1 MRKEDALGILDDIE
15 NSLRKLHTD
24 IRRVKTSNI
33 YKKTIKDS
41 TQNISRKWFEDL
53 DPSLSSL
60 GVSDELRKKYQELF
74 NNLLRLSVKTSVK
87 QTYLKTIDMILQD
100 FKDEIFVTVM
110 KSAGQVVSVT
120 QLAKILENATGEE
133 RDYLDEALG
142 CASRGSFRASVVL
155 GWSAAV
161 HRMHK
166 TVENLGFDK
175 FNEKSNEMRTAGGRF
190 KRWNKSFTVH
200 SLSDLRTVFDSD
212 LLWVLEYWQL
222 IDSNQ
227 HERLSIC
234 FTMRSNS
241 AHPGEAP
248 ITEENLASFYS
259 DLKAFV
265 FDNSKFKPE
274 GCIIV

>member
-1 MRKEDALGILDDIE
+1 MKKEDALALLDSIE
-15 NSLRKLHTD
+15 NSLRRLHIE

-33 YKKTIKDS
+33 YKKAVKDS
-41 TQNISRKWFEDL
+41 SQKIGTKWFEEL
-53 DPSLSSL
+53 GPSLPSL
-60 GVSDELRKKYQELF
+60 GVTDELRQKYHDLF
-74 NNLLRLSVKTSVK
+74 TTLLLLSVKTSVK
-87 QTYLKTIDMILQD
+87 QTYLKTIDAILQD
-100 FKDEIFVTVM
+100 FKEELFVTIM
-110 KSAGQVVSVT
+110 KSAGQVVSVSHI
-120 QLAKILENATGEE
+120 AKILENATDEE
-133 RDYLDEALG
+133 KDYLDEALG
-142 CASRGSFRASVVL
+142 CASRGFFRASVVL

-166 TVENLGFDK
+166 TVEKLGFDE
-175 FNEKSNEMRTAGGRF
+175 FNKKCEEMKKAGGRF
-190 KRWNKSFTVH
+190 KRWNKSFPVH
-200 SLSDLRTVFDSD
+200 SLSDLRTVFDND

-227 HERLSIC
+227 HDRLSIC

-265 FDNSKFKPE
+265 FDNPKFKL
-274 GCIIV
+274 

>member
-1 MRKEDALGILDDIE
+1 
-15 NSLRKLHTD
+15 
-24 IRRVKTSNI
+24 
-33 YKKTIKDS
+33 
-41 TQNISRKWFEDL
+41 
-53 DPSLSSL
+53 
-60 GVSDELRKKYQELF
+60 
-74 NNLLRLSVKTSVK
+74 
-87 QTYLKTIDMILQD
+87 
-100 FKDEIFVTVM
+100 M
-110 KSAGQVVSVT
+110 KSAGQVVSVSHLT
-120 QLAKILENATGEE
+120 KILENATEE
-133 RDYLDEALG
+133 EKDYLDEALG
-142 CASRGSFRASVVL
+142 CASRGFFRASIVL

-166 TVENLGFDK
+166 TIEKLGFDE
-175 FNEKSNEMRTAGGRF
+175 FNKKCEEAKNAGGRF
-190 KRWNKSFTVH
+190 KRFNKSFAVH

-212 LLWVLEYWQL
+212 LLWVLEYWEL

-265 FDNSKFKPE
+265 FDNPKFKL
-274 GCIIV
+274 

>member
-1 MRKEDALGILDDIE
+1 M
-15 NSLRKLHTD
+15 
-24 IRRVKTSNI
+24 KTS
-33 YKKTIKDS
+33 Y
-41 TQNISRKWFEDL
+41 RK
-53 DPSLSSL
+53 
-60 GVSDELRKKYQELF
+60 
-74 NNLLRLSVKTSVK
+74 
-87 QTYLKTIDMILQD
+87 TYLKTIDEILQG
-100 FKDEIFVTVM
+100 FKEELFVAVM
-110 KSAGQVVSVT
+110 KSVGQVVSVS
-120 QLAKILENATGEE
+120 QLTKILENATDEE
-133 RDYLDEALG
+133 KDYLDEALG
-142 CASRGSFRASVVL
+142 CASRGFFRASVVL

-166 TVENLGFDK
+166 TIEKLGFDG
-175 FNEKSNEMRTAGGRF
+175 FNKKSDEMRSAGGRF

-212 LLWVLEYWQL
+212 LLWVLEYLEL

-265 FDNSKFKPE
+265 FDNPRFK
-274 GCIIV
+274 V

>member
-1 MRKEDALGILDDIE
+1 MRKQDALTLLDDIE
-15 NSLRKLHTD
+15 NSLRRLYTE
-24 IRRVKTSNI
+24 IRKVKTSNI
-33 YKKTIKDS
+33 YKKDIKDS
-41 TQNISRKWFEDL
+41 AQKIGTKWFEEL

-60 GVSDELRKKYQELF
+60 GVTDELRKKYDELF
-74 NNLLRLSVKTSVK
+74 TSLLSLSLKTSVK
-87 QTYLKTIDMILQD
+87 QTYLKTIDEILQD
-100 FKDEIFVTVM
+100 FKEELYVTVM
-110 KSAGQVVSVT
+110 KSAGQVVSVSHLT
-120 QLAKILENATGEE
+120 KILENATDEE
-133 RDYLDEALG
+133 KDYLDEALG
-142 CASRGSFRASVVL
+142 CASRGFFRASVVL

-166 TVENLGFDK
+166 TIERLGFDE
-175 FNEKSNEMRTAGGRF
+175 FNKKCEEAKIAGGRF
-190 KRWNKSFTVH
+190 KRFNKSFEVH
-200 SLSDLRTVFDSD
+200 SLSDLRTVFDTD
-212 LLWVLEYWQL
+212 LLWVLEYWEL

-265 FDNSKFKPE
+265 FDNPKFKP
-274 GCIIV
+274 